1 MPLPVIFKFISDTS
15 GSKFNE
21 VIGEMDQV
29 KIRSERASRAIKS
42 LASIFRDG
50 QDPALALA
58 GAVENLTKALGL
70 GVGATVAVVGTIEII
85 KSFIKNAD
93 EMNKVTESLNNALEN
108 FRNQADTLDLSGA
121 VAQIRTLTKE
131 LEKAKETAGKRPED
145 KFFGTIADAFFGG
158 AEIKSQAA
166 QQGARQAIKS
176 ARQIGEQQI
185 FEEGRLQILKITNKL
200 EAERVQIADK
210 YAKKLKEATDLGAS
224 ELAIREIEMMK
235 AIEIEQAEIQFANA
249 ERDRL
254 QKEADEKA
262 RLAEK
267 EAAEKERLARIDE
280 KNHQEMLKQIEAQ
293 KKARDDFYRGGFEG
307 AGTVLD
313 RIKEAAQR
321 QGRDDIIRRIDKE
334 RSNLQNVTDRLLIEN
349 LGRQTGERRFMGMD
363 QRMIQEE
370 RISGFA
376 QMEANLQRES
386 NQMLFNQVDSVRAIT
401 QNILEAI
408 NDRLGVPILRSAR

>member
-1 MPLPVIFKFISDTS
+1 MLPVIFKFISDTS
-15 GSKFNE
+15 GSKFDQ

-29 KIRSERASRAIKS
+29 KIRSERASRAVKS

-58 GAVENLTKALGL
+58 QAVESLTKALGL
-70 GVGATVAVVGTIEII
+70 GVGATVAVVGTIEVI

-93 EMNKVTESLNNALEN
+93 EMNKSTEALNNALEN
-108 FRNQADTLDLSGA
+108 FRSQADSLDLSGA
-121 VAQIRTLTKE
+121 VAQIKTLTKE
-131 LEKAKETAGKRPED
+131 LEKAQKAGSQRPED
-145 KFFGTIADAFFGG
+145 RFFGSIADAFFGG
-158 AEIKSQAA
+158 AQVKGEAA
-166 QQGARQAIKS
+166 QQATRQAIKS
-176 ARQIGEQQI
+176 AKQIGEQAI
-185 FEEGRLQILKITNKL
+185 FEESRLLTLKLTNKL
-200 EAERVQIADK
+200 EFDRVQIAEK
-210 YAKKLKEATDLGAS
+210 YNKKLKEAQDLAAG
-224 ELAIREIEMMK
+224 EEAIRTIEFDRAM
-235 AIEIEQAEIQFANA
+235 ELEQLDLKFREE
-249 ERDRL
+249 ERQRI
-254 QKEADEKA
+254 QKEADEKT

-267 EAAEKERLARIDE
+267 EAAEKERLAKIDE

-334 RSNLQNVTDRLLIEN
+334 RANLQNVTDRLLLEN
-349 LGRQTGERRFMGMD
+349 LGKPTGDRRFMGLD
-363 QRMIQEE
+363 ESQIERE

-376 QMEANLQRES
+376 QMEANVQREQ
-386 NQMLFNQVDSVRAIT
+386 NNKLFYQVDSVRSIT
-401 QNILEAI
+401 QSILEAI

>member
-15 GSKFNE
+15 GSKFDE
-21 VIGEMDQV
+21 VIGEMDRV
-29 KIRSERASRAIKS
+29 KIRSEKAGRAVKS

-58 GAVENLTKALGL
+58 GAVENLTRALGL
-70 GVGATVAVVGTIEII
+70 GLGATVAVVGTIEVL

-108 FRNQADTLDLSGA
+108 VRSQADTLDLSGA
-121 VAQIRTLTKE
+121 VSQIRTLTKE

-145 KFFGTIADAFFGG
+145 RFFGTIADAFFGG
-158 AEIKSQAA
+158 AEAKSQAA

-176 ARQIGEQQI
+176 ARQIGEQSI

-200 EAERVQIADK
+200 EAERVQIADR
-210 YAKKLKEATDLGAS
+210 YAKKLKEAADLGAS
-224 ELAIREIEMMK
+224 EAVIREIEFQK
-235 AIEIEQAEIQFANA
+235 AIDLEQIEIQFANA
-249 ERDRL
+249 ERDRI
-254 QKEADEKA
+254 QKESDEKA

-267 EAAEKERLARIDE
+267 EAAEKERLAKIDE

-313 RIKEAAQR
+313 KIKEAAQR

-334 RSNLQNVTDRLLIEN
+334 RANLQNVTDRLLIEN

-363 QRMIQEE
+363 QRMIEE
-370 RISGFA
+370 SRISGFA
-376 QMEANLQRES
+376 QMEAQSQRES
-386 NQMLFNQVDSVRAIT
+386 NQRLFNQVDAVRSIT
-401 QNILEAI
+401 QSILEAI

>member
-185 FEEGRLQILKITNKL
+185 SEEGRLQILKITNKL
-200 EAERVQIADK
+200 ESERVQIADK
-210 YAKKLKEATDLGAS
+210 YAKKLKDLS
-224 ELAIREIEMMK
+224 
-235 AIEIEQAEIQFANA
+235 
-249 ERDRL
+249 
-254 QKEADEKA
+254 
-262 RLAEK
+262 
-267 EAAEKERLARIDE
+267 
-280 KNHQEMLKQIEAQ
+280 
-293 KKARDDFYRGGFEG
+293 
-307 AGTVLD
+307 
-313 RIKEAAQR
+313 
-321 QGRDDIIRRIDKE
+321 
-334 RSNLQNVTDRLLIEN
+334 
-349 LGRQTGERRFMGMD
+349 
-363 QRMIQEE
+363 
-370 RISGFA
+370 
-376 QMEANLQRES
+376 
-386 NQMLFNQVDSVRAIT
+386 
-401 QNILEAI
+401 
-408 NDRLGVPILRSAR
+408 

>member
-1 MPLPVIFKFISDTS
+1 MLPVIFKFISDTS
-15 GSKFNE
+15 GSKFDQ

-29 KIRSERASRAIKS
+29 KIRSERASRAVKS

-58 GAVENLTKALGL
+58 QAVESLTKALGL
-70 GVGATVAVVGTIEII
+70 GIGATIAVVGTIEVI

-93 EMNKVTESLNNALEN
+93 EMNKSTEALNNALEN

-121 VAQIRTLTKE
+121 VAQIKTLTKE
-131 LEKAKETAGKRPED
+131 LEKAQKAGSQRPED
-145 KFFGTIADAFFGG
+145 RFFGSIADAFFGG
-158 AEIKSQAA
+158 AKVKGEAA
-166 QQGARQAIKS
+166 QQATRQAIKS
-176 ARQIGEQQI
+176 AKEIGEQAI
-185 FEEGRLQILKITNKL
+185 FEESRLLTLKLTNKQ
-200 EAERVQIADK
+200 EYERVQIIEK
-210 YAKKLKEATDLGAS
+210 YNKKLKEAQDLAAGA
-224 ELAIREIEMMK
+224 EAIRTIEFDRAM
-235 AIEIEQAEIQFANA
+235 ELEQIDLKFDEEKRQRI
-249 ERDRL
+249 
-254 QKEADEKA
+254 QKETDEKA
-262 RLAEK
+262 RIAEK
-267 EAAEKERLARIDE
+267 EAAEKERLAKIDE

-334 RSNLQNVTDRLLIEN
+334 RANLQNVTDRLLLEN
-349 LGRQTGERRFMGMD
+349 LGRPTGDKRFMGLD
-363 QRMIQEE
+363 EAQIQRE

-376 QMEANLQRES
+376 QMEANVQREQ
-386 NQMLFNQVDSVRAIT
+386 NAKLFFQVDSVRAIT